1 MIFIFLKF
9 LKLSFLFFSVT
20 REITEVC
27 YHFIT
32 VVSLTNMSHFL
43 IIIIGNKKFLDI
55 AEHFIYFFDQNAWF
69 SLCESQSP
77 SYFICYNTTSPLSL
91 GTVLQIDF
99 DQPNSFLWF
108 FQFNFRFEARDLRTI
123 LQQILDHLDM
133 LFDIQ
138 DMRTSVTIHL
148 YLNRPPYDLQLD
160 LDTVERNIKRL
171 LYHFISYYISYY
183 IYYISYY
190 ITFLSC
196 RKSWNHWVHAVI

>member
-1 MIFIFLKF
+1 MTTCFGLIILIFMLITHLGNPMLTVTLKLLLLFIFLKF

-69 SLCESQSP
+69 SLYESQSP
-77 SYFICYNTTSPLSL
+77 SYFICYNTISPLSL

-99 DQPNSFLWF
+99 DQLNSFL
-108 FQFNFRFEARDLRTI
+108 
-123 LQQILDHLDM
+123 
-133 LFDIQ
+133 
-138 DMRTSVTIHL
+138 
-148 YLNRPPYDLQLD
+148 
-160 LDTVERNIKRL
+160 
-171 LYHFISYYISYY
+171 
-183 IYYISYY
+183 
-190 ITFLSC
+190 
-196 RKSWNHWVHAVI
+196 